1 MRSRIVRLA
10 VPAVV
15 GAVALAG
22 CGSNKSSNSGSSAN
36 GEKTV
41 TIGTIAPL
49 SGSLSALGAGINNGV
64 DLAVKQANANKTIK
78 GWTIRYEPQDDQALP
93 NVGAQVAS
101 KLASESNVGGVVGT
115 LNSSVSQQV
124 QPVLHQ
130 ANIVQVSPANTGISL
145 TQGPNFAKGD
155 KKRPFANYFRVATT
169 DAIQGPFAANY
180 LYTTAGKKTVATV
193 DNQLAYGVGLV
204 KAFGQQYTKLGGRI
218 LDHESVTV
226 GQKDFSAVISKI
238 KPLNPQAVFYGGE
251 YPEASLLAKQM
262 KAAGLDIPLMGG
274 DGIYDPAYIKVAG
287 AAANGD
293 LATSVGAPTA
303 SLPTAKSFV
312 TDYKAAGYKEGYSA
326 YGAYSYD
333 AANVI
338 INALAKALN
347 GKGKIDDSVKQAIIT
362 DVQNT
367 KMNGVTGSVAFDQFG
382 DTTNKVLTVYKVAGG
397 AWLPVKTATFNGG

>member
-22 CGSNKSSNSGSSAN
+22 CGSNKSSNSGSGSS
-36 GEKTV
+36 GKTV
-41 TIGTIAPL
+41 TIGLIAPL

-78 GWTIRYEPQDDQALP
+78 GWTIRYEPQDDQFTP

-115 LNSSVSQQV
+115 LNTSVALQV
-124 QPVLHQ
+124 QPVLGQ
-130 ANIVQVSPANTGISL
+130 AKIVMISPANTGIPL
-145 TQGPNFAKGD
+145 TLGPNAAKGV
-155 KKRPFANYFRVATT
+155 KKRPFANYFRVATN
-169 DAIQGPFAANY
+169 DAVQGPFGANY
-180 LYTTAGKKTVATV
+180 LYTTAGKRTVATV
-193 DNQLAYGVGLV
+193 DDQLAYGVGLV
-204 KAFGQQYTKLGGRI
+204 KQFGQQYTKLGGKI
-218 LDHESVTV
+218 LDHESVTT

-238 KPLNPQAVFYGGE
+238 KPLHPQAVYFGGQ

-262 KAAGLDIPLMGG
+262 KAAGLNIPLMGG
-274 DGIYDPAYIKVAG
+274 DGIYDPTYIKVAG
-287 AAANGD
+287 AAATGD
-293 LATSVGAPTA
+293 LATSVGAPTDT
-303 SLPTAKSFV
+303 LPTAKTFV
-312 TDYKAAGYKEGYSA
+312 ADYKAAGYKEGYSA

-347 GKGKIDDSVKQAIIT
+347 GKDKIDDSVKQAVID

-367 KMNGVTGSVAFDQFG
+367 KMNGVTGAVSFDQFG
-382 DTTNKVLTVYKVAGG
+382 DTTNKVLSVYKVEGG
-397 AWLPVKTATFNGG
+397 AWVPVKTATFKG

>member
-78 GWTIRYEPQDDQALP
+78 GWTIRYEPQDDQQTA
-93 NVGAQVAS
+93 NVGAQAAS